1 MITALLFDL
10 DGTLLDSRDAVI
22 DAVAY
27 TAEEY
32 APGHFSRDELLARF
46 GESFDDFLA
55 AVAAAAGIPDK
66 KEVLDKYFGYVR
78 QNHAQHVRLFPFV
91 REGLETLKEAGYLLA
106 IVTNKQREFAVAG
119 LEMAE
124 IDHLFEAIVSVD
136 DVSRGK
142 PSAEPVQKALVELG
156 KKPGEAMMIGDSRY
170 DVLAAVGAG
179 VQAVV
184 LEWYGQEE
192 WAYAKP
198 DFTYPNFQAFV
209 TEMLAVKTKGRE
221 IKTWH
226 EWC

>member
-22 DAVAY
+22 DAVAF
-27 TAEEY
+27 TANEY
-32 APGHFSRDELLARF
+32 APGLFSREELVARF

-55 AVAAAAGIPDK
+55 AVAAAAGLPDK
-66 KEVLDKYFGYVR
+66 SEVLQKYFAFVR
-78 QNHAQHVRLFPFV
+78 KNHAQHVRLFPFV
-91 REGLETLKEAGYLLA
+91 REGLEKLRDAGYVLA

-124 IDHLFEAIVSVD
+124 IEHLFEAIVAVD

-142 PSAEPVQKALVELG
+142 PSAEPIQKALAELR
-156 KKPGEAMMIGDSRY
+156 KQPTEAMMIGDSRY

-184 LEWYGQEE
+184 LEWYGKEE
-192 WAYAKP
+192 WAYAVP
-198 DFTYPNFQAFV
+198 DFTYPDFQAFV
-209 TEMLAVKTKGRE
+209 TEMLAVKTEGGR
-221 IKTWH
+221 
-226 EWC
+226 

>member
-1 MITALLFDL
+1 MITTLLFDL

-22 DAVAY
+22 DAVAH

-32 APGHFSRDELLARF
+32 APGHFSREELVARF

-55 AVAAAAGIPDK
+55 AVAVAAGMPDK
-66 KEVLDKYFGYVR
+66 KEVLEKYFAYVR
-78 QNHAQHVRLFPFV
+78 QNHAQHVQLFPFV
-91 REGLETLKEAGYLLA
+91 REGLAALKDAGYRLA

-124 IDHLFEAIVSVD
+124 LDHLFDAVVAVD

-142 PSAEPVQKALVELG
+142 PSAEPVQKALAVLG
-156 KKPGEAMMIGDSRY
+156 KQPGEAMMIGDSRY

-179 VQAVV
+179 VGAVV

-192 WAYAKP
+192 WSYAKP
-198 DFTYPNFQAFV
+198 DFTFPNFEVFV
-209 TEMLAVKTKGRE
+209 AEMLAVKAEGGR
-221 IKTWH
+221 
-226 EWC
+226 

>member
-22 DAVAY
+22 DAVAF
-27 TAEEY
+27 TANEY
-32 APGHFSRDELLARF
+32 APGLFSREELVARF

-55 AVAAAAGIPDK
+55 AVAVAAGLPDK
-66 KEVLDKYFGYVR
+66 SEVLQKYFAFVR
-78 QNHAQHVRLFPFV
+78 QNHAQHVRLFPYV
-91 REGLETLKEAGYLLA
+91 REGLEKLRDAGYVLA

-124 IDHLFEAIVSVD
+124 IDHLFDVIVSVD

-142 PSAEPVQKALVELG
+142 PSAEPIQKALEELG
-156 KKPGEAMMIGDSRY
+156 KLPTEAMMIGDSRY

-184 LEWYGQEE
+184 LEWYGKEE
-192 WAYAKP
+192 WSYAVP

-209 TEMLAVKTKGRE
+209 TEMLAVKTEGGR
-221 IKTWH
+221 
-226 EWC
+226 

>member
-1 MITALLFDL
+1 MITVLLFDL

-22 DAVAY
+22 DAVAF
-27 TAEEY
+27 TANEY
-32 APGHFSRDELLARF
+32 APGLFSREELVARF

-55 AVAAAAGIPDK
+55 AVAAAAGLPDK
-66 KEVLDKYFGYVR
+66 SEVLQKYFAFVR
-78 QNHAQHVRLFPFV
+78 QNHVQHVRLFPFV
-91 REGLETLKEAGYLLA
+91 REGLEKLRDAGYVLA

-124 IDHLFEAIVSVD
+124 IDHLFDVIVSVD

-142 PSAEPVQKALVELG
+142 PSAEPVQKALAELG
-156 KKPGEAMMIGDSRY
+156 KQPTEAMMIGDSRY

-184 LEWYGQEE
+184 LEWYGKEE
-192 WAYAKP
+192 WSYAVP

-209 TEMLAVKTKGRE
+209 TEMLAVKTEGGR
-221 IKTWH
+221 
-226 EWC
+226 